1 MGNVWLLP
9 SRFRL
14 ALVLAPIHHDEKLS
28 SVVLRIYM
36 SIYLQI
42 VQDCH
47 AKEAGR
53 PGYVKWWLPFSY
65 RPDDGLIECQHSLAV
80 GLYHYA
86 IG

>member
-53 PGYVKWWLPFSY
+53 PEYMKCWLPFSY
-65 RPDDGLIECQHSLAV
+65 RPDDRLIAFWHSLAV
-80 GLYHYA
+80 GLYEYV
-86 IG
+86 IS